1 MTKMPSRSEGK
12 LSEVWRRMKKNRAAM
27 VGLAVLSVIILTAVF
42 ADFIV
47 PYSKTIAQNTSLR
60 LQAPG
65 PGHWFGTDTYGRD
78 MFARVV
84 HGSRV
89 SLLIGISVTF
99 FAVAVGGMLGAAAGF
114 YGGRVDNIIMR
125 VMDTLMC
132 IPPVL
137 LALAVVAALGP
148 NIRNL
153 IIAMTI
159 SSVPSFVRIIRSV
172 ILTVVDHDYIEA
184 ARSYCA
190 RDSRIIAKYII
201 PNAMGPIIVQ
211 ATMSIAN
218 MIISA
223 AGLSFIGMGVQ
234 PPAPE
239 WGAMLS
245 ESREYI
251 RTAAY
256 LLYFPGTAILLSAL
270 SFNLIGD
277 GLRDALDPKLRD

>member
-1 MTKMPSRSEGK
+1 MPKTPSRSEGK
-12 LSEVWRRMKKNRAAM
+12 LSEVWRRMKKNKAAM

-42 ADFIV
+42 ADLIV

-60 LQAPG
+60 LKPPG

-89 SLLIGISVTF
+89 SLMIGISVTF
-99 FAVAVGGMLGAAAGF
+99 LAVLTGGMLGAAAGF
-114 YGGRVDNIIMR
+114 YGGRPDNIIMR

-148 NIRNL
+148 NMRNL
-153 IIAMTI
+153 VIAMTI
-159 SSVPSFVRIIRSV
+159 SSMPSFARLIRSV
-172 ILTVVDHDYIEA
+172 ILTVVDQDYIEA

-190 RDSRIIAKYII
+190 GDSRIIAKYIV

-211 ATMSIAN
+211 STMSIAN

-277 GLRDALDPKLRD
+277 GLRDALDPKLKD